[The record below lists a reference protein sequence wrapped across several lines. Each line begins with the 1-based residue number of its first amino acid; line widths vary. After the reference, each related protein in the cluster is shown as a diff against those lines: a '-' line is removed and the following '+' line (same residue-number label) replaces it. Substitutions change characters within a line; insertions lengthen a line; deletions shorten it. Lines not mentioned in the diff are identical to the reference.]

1 MYLRKGLAVGL
12 PISNLIVFSIS
23 KEEKDQEDE
32 EEAEGGGATNNRTAI
47 FYSFSRVAELV
58 SEQ

>member
-1 MYLRKGLAVGL
+1 MAVVL
-12 PISNLIVFSIS
+12 PISNLIIFSIPR
-23 KEEKDQEDE
+23 EEKDQEEE

-58 SEQ
+58 SEW